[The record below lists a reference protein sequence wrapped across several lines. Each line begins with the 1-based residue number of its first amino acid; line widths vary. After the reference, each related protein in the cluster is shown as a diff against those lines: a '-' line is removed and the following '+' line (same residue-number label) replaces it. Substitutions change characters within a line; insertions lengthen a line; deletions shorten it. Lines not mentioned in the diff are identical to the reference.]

1 LYRILQTNFA
11 RDGLKY
17 SSAARIQVGQP
28 LETIRQ
34 YMKVGDLAKK
44 KSTGQ
49 ACLIVEHA
57 PAKYGNAWIKVIIDG
72 RYSKWVNAYN
82 YEVLK

>member
-1 LYRILQTNFA
+1 
-11 RDGLKY
+11 
-17 SSAARIQVGQP
+17 
-28 LETIRQ
+28 
-34 YMKVGDLAKK
+34 MKVGDLAKK